1 MATIEATMAETTV
14 TKTAIHLNHKGP
26 GYYANVTASAV
37 CLSPVTLSA
46 QNHLT
51 SELLR
56 TL

>member
-1 MATIEATMAETTV
+1 MAETI
-14 TKTAIHLNHKGP
+14 ASQDFGYHCRKGP
-26 GYYANVTASAV
+26 GYCMNATASAV
-37 CLSPVTLSA
+37 CLSPVKLSA